1 MILEQFH
8 LNEKVAVVTGGTKG
22 LGKAIAIALA
32 EAGADIVV
40 VSRNADKRIEDDIL
54 SLGRRY
60 FHHRADLT
68 KRDQTRMV
76 IPVVVEKM
84 GGIDILV
91 NNSGIIRK
99 APLVEYSEEDWDTV
113 LEIDL
118 TAVFVLSQ
126 TAGRI
131 MLQKGKGKII
141 NIASTVAFQGAMN
154 VAGYVA
160 AKHGVAGL
168 TKALANEWA
177 SGGVNVNAIAPSFF
191 VTGFTEAIHKD
202 PERFKSIAAR
212 TPAGRWGNPADIVG
226 AVVFLASSASDFLH
240 GVILPVDGGWMVG

>member
-1 MILEQFH
+1 
-8 LNEKVAVVTGGTKG
+8 
-22 LGKAIAIALA
+22 
-32 EAGADIVV
+32 
-40 VSRNADKRIEDDIL
+40 
-54 SLGRRY
+54 
-60 FHHRADLT
+60 
-68 KRDQTRMV
+68 MV
-76 IPVVVEKM
+76 IPAVVEKM

-99 APLVEYSEEDWDTV
+99 SPIIDYSEEDWDTV

-118 TAVFVLSQ
+118 SAVFVLSQ
-126 TAGRI
+126 AAGRV

-141 NIASTVAFQGAMN
+141 NIASTVAFQGAIN
-154 VAGYVA
+154 VAGYVV

-177 SGGVNVNAIAPSFF
+177 SRGINVNAIAPSFF
-191 VTGFTEAIHKD
+191 VTEFTEAIHKN

-212 TPAGRWGNPADIVG
+212 TPAGRWGDPLDVAG
-226 AVVFLASSASDFLH
+226 AVVFLASSASDFIH